1 MDTSASDVSL
11 ADFNESYRVQRKRK
25 KKIVPPLKFK
35 EDPMDYSFDSP
46 DRPRAAANPRGA
58 PCVDINDN
66 THNWISP
73 DTFGTRAAAQFTNRT
88 LRQSLRHATK
98 MACSRRD
105 CQNIH
110 HRHEISLSSN
120 DSDLLLAVDPTVDE
134 SNTPPQSSLASTP
147 LRSSSGYSSGDLTQ
161 ITKILHQVPVS
172 PTSSVITLSP
182 TPCSEFSPGPY
193 SPSSPAQETPPLNLK
208 NFRTV
213 GYSQCK
219 STHKLKKTRRPR
231 NQENIPMEPLQ
242 VPESPVL
249 PSSKYRRL
257 SVSTPKDKGVL
268 LVENTPEHLTGLRMV
283 SRRLREV
290 LGDPVCDS
298 LQ

>member
-35 EDPMDYSFDSP
+35 EDPIDFGFDSP
-46 DRPRAAANPRGA
+46 SRPRAAANPRGA
-58 PCVDINDN
+58 PCVDIIDN

-88 LRQSLRHATK
+88 LRKSLRHTTK

-120 DSDLLLAVDPTVDE
+120 DSDLLLAIDPTVNE
-134 SNTPPQSSLASTP
+134 SNTPPQSSTPVRST
-147 LRSSSGYSSGDLTQ
+147 SSGYSSGDLTQ
-161 ITKILHQVPVS
+161 ITKILQQVPVS
-172 PTSSVITLSP
+172 PTSSAALSP
-182 TPCSEFSPGPY
+182 TPCSEFSP
-193 SPSSPAQETPPLNLK
+193 SPSSPVQDTPPLNLQ

-219 STHKLKKTRRPR
+219 SAHKLKKTRRPR
-231 NQENIPMEPLQ
+231 NQDNIPMEPLQ

-257 SVSTPKDKGVL
+257 SVSTPKDKGIL

>member
-11 ADFNESYRVQRKRK
+11 ADFNESYRVPRKRK

-46 DRPRAAANPRGA
+46 DRPRAAVNPRGA

-73 DTFGTRAAAQFTNRT
+73 DTFGTRAAPQLTNRT
-88 LRQSLRHATK
+88 LRKSLRHATK

-105 CQNIH
+105 CHNIH

-120 DSDLLLAVDPTVDE
+120 DSDLLLAVEPTVN
-134 SNTPPQSSLASTP
+134 NTPPQSSTALTSTP
-147 LRSSSGYSSGDLTQ
+147 VRSTSSGYSSGDLTQ
-161 ITKILHQVPVS
+161 ITKIVHQVS
-172 PTSSVITLSP
+172 PSSSVSSVTLSP
-182 TPCSEFSPGPY
+182 SPFSPGLA
-193 SPSSPAQETPPLNLK
+193 SPEAETPPLNLK

-231 NQENIPMEPLQ
+231 NQENIPMSPLQ
-242 VPESPVL
+242 VPESPIL

-257 SVSTPKDKGVL
+257 SDVSTPKDKGVL
-268 LVENTPEHLTGLRMV
+268 LVEDTPEHLTGLRMV

-298 LQ
+298 LQR

>member
-1 MDTSASDVSL
+1 
-11 ADFNESYRVQRKRK
+11 
-25 KKIVPPLKFK
+25 
-35 EDPMDYSFDSP
+35 
-46 DRPRAAANPRGA
+46 
-58 PCVDINDN
+58 
-66 THNWISP
+66 
-73 DTFGTRAAAQFTNRT
+73 
-88 LRQSLRHATK
+88 

-120 DSDLLLAVDPTVDE
+120 DSDLLLAIDPTVNE
-134 SNTPPQSSLASTP
+134 SNTPPQSSTPVRST
-147 LRSSSGYSSGDLTQ
+147 SSGYSSGDLTQ
-161 ITKILHQVPVS
+161 ITKILQQVPVS
-172 PTSSVITLSP
+172 PTSSAALSP
-182 TPCSEFSPGPY
+182 TPCSEFSP
-193 SPSSPAQETPPLNLK
+193 SPSSPVQDTPPLNLQ

-219 STHKLKKTRRPR
+219 SAHKLKKTRRPR
-231 NQENIPMEPLQ
+231 NQENIPIEPLQ

-257 SVSTPKDKGVL
+257 SVSTPKDKGIL